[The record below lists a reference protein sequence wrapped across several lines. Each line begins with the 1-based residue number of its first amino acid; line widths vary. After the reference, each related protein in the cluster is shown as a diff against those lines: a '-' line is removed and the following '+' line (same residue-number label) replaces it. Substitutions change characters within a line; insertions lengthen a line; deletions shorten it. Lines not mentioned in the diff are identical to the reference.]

1 VKDREKIVYKVF
13 EELGIK
19 YEKRIHPP
27 VYTCEESGKYTSDLR
42 GSHCKNLFLRNKKG
56 NNHCKNLFFRNKEG
70 NNHYLV
76 VVEENKTL
84 NIKDFEKR
92 INEKKLSFAS
102 EKRMMK
108 YLGLAPGSV
117 SIFGLIN
124 DKEKKVIVYLDEDVF
139 TKGYI
144 NFHPNVNT
152 ATLNISTD
160 DFKKYLKWCRNLTNK
175 YQLSINNRTDYRSK
189 YY

>member
-1 VKDREKIVYKVF
+1 MEDREKIVYKLL

-19 YEKRIHPP
+19 YEKRIHQP

-56 NNHCKNLFFRNKEG
+56 NNH
-70 NNHYLV
+70 YLV
-76 VVEENKTL
+76 VIEESKTL

-92 INEKKLSFAS
+92 INEKNLSFAS

-108 YLGLAPGSV
+108 YLGLTPGSV

-124 DKEKKVIVYLDEDVF
+124 DKEKKVVVYLDEKLF

-152 ATLNISTD
+152 VTLNIDID
-160 DFKKYLKWCRNLTNK
+160 DFKKYLKWSGNE
-175 YQLSINNRTDYRSK
+175 INRINI
-189 YY
+189 

>member
-1 VKDREKIVYKVF
+1 MKDREKIVYKVF
-13 EELGIK
+13 KKLGIK

-56 NNHCKNLFFRNKEG
+56 NNH
-70 NNHYLV
+70 YLV
-76 VVEENKTL
+76 VVEESKTL

-92 INEKKLSFAS
+92 INEKNLSFAS

-108 YLGLAPGSV
+108 YLGLTPGSV

-160 DFKKYLKWCRNLTNK
+160 DFKKYLKWCRNE
-175 YQLSINNRTDYRSK
+175 INILNI
-189 YY
+189 

>member
-1 VKDREKIVYKVF
+1 MKDREKIVYKVF

-19 YEKRIHPP
+19 YEKRIHQP
-27 VYTCEESGKYTSDLR
+27 VYTCEESRKYTSDLR
-42 GSHCKNLFLRNKKG
+42 GS
-56 NNHCKNLFFRNKEG
+56 HCKNLFFRNKEG

-92 INEKKLSFAS
+92 INEKNLSFAS

-160 DFKKYLKWCRNLTNK
+160 DFKKYLKWCRNE
-175 YQLSINNRTDYRSK
+175 INMLNI
-189 YY
+189 